1 MPDDRPTISSSRVTA
16 ADVARHSF
24 GTVRRGFDPQE
35 VRAYLEM
42 VAHELSAW
50 EQHDEGLRQ
59 ELADAE
65 ERSQHPVIDEST
77 LTSAL
82 GQQSAAVLRNAHDEA
97 ARITL
102 QAEEAAATAV
112 REAQQHASEALVR
125 AESAAAERIAEAEI
139 AAAAM
144 HQDTRQE
151 VAVMLDAARLEGE
164 ALVERTREQGR
175 AMIEQAQDARRRIL
189 ADMARRRRA
198 VTLQIEQFRAARDEL
213 AAAVLGVRD
222 TVDRVVGDL
231 VRADDDARAA
241 ATDVARRQ
249 PGDLPAGALTAD
261 VDQAVADLEG
271 AAGAIFDVESLAPLA
286 SRPSPPA
293 GESAG
298 PDDANA
304 PDTSASGDDGPV
316 GDISGPAGAPVEG
329 TTDPGEPTDPGGVDV
344 VADPGAPNG
353 PTDPAPVDVAPIDAD
368 DDGVP
373 ADVDAVEDLFARLRA
388 GHPVDPSE
396 TSSPAAAAA
405 SAAAGATTAAAAGGA
420 EVEIDETVV
429 VIDIVEVAPETEA
442 TVPTAEAVAA
452 PAESETAGKSDEAGE
467 PEGDADDA
475 TAPDP
480 VDAAALAARADVL
493 DPIVAKLARR
503 FKRALQDDQNRL
515 LDQLR
520 SSPGNGSGALPPE
533 DDQRALYVD
542 AATAQLR
549 EAAVAGI
556 AFARRQLGSTRGR
569 APAPN
574 DEMVAKIASGLAGTV
589 VTLLRRRLSDGDA
602 AAADPTDRVGA
613 AYREWRGVRVERL
626 VGDAALDAF
635 SAGVAAAAGRAGL
648 RWVLAGGGSGCAD
661 CDDNALAGVVEKGE
675 EFPTGHHH
683 PPAHAGCRCLVV
695 PTPA

>member
-1 MPDDRPTISSSRVTA
+1 
-16 ADVARHSF
+16 
-24 GTVRRGFDPQE
+24 
-35 VRAYLEM
+35 
-42 VAHELSAW
+42 
-50 EQHDEGLRQ
+50 
-59 ELADAE
+59 
-65 ERSQHPVIDEST
+65 
-77 LTSAL
+77 
-82 GQQSAAVLRNAHDEA
+82 
-97 ARITL
+97 
-102 QAEEAAATAV
+102 
-112 REAQQHASEALVR
+112 
-125 AESAAAERIAEAEI
+125 
-139 AAAAM
+139 
-144 HQDTRQE
+144 
-151 VAVMLDAARLEGE
+151 
-164 ALVERTREQGR
+164 VER
-175 AMIEQAQDARRRIL
+175 
-189 ADMARRRRA
+189 
-198 VTLQIEQFRAARDEL
+198 
-213 AAAVLGVRD
+213 
-222 TVDRVVGDL
+222 VG
-231 VRADDDARAA
+231 
-241 ATDVARRQ
+241 
-249 PGDLPAGALTAD
+249 GA
-261 VDQAVADLEG
+261 
-271 AAGAIFDVESLAPLA
+271 P
-286 SRPSPPA
+286 PPA
-293 GESAG
+293 E
-298 PDDANA
+298 
-304 PDTSASGDDGPV
+304 
-316 GDISGPAGAPVEG
+316 
-329 TTDPGEPTDPGGVDV
+329 
-344 VADPGAPNG
+344 
-353 PTDPAPVDVAPIDAD
+353 
-368 DDGVP
+368 
-373 ADVDAVEDLFARLRA
+373 
-388 GHPVDPSE
+388 
-396 TSSPAAAAA
+396 PAAP
-405 SAAAGATTAAAAGGA
+405 T
-420 EVEIDETVV
+420 
-429 VIDIVEVAPETEA
+429 ETEA
-442 TVPTAEAVAA
+442 VG
-452 PAESETAGKSDEAGE
+452 ESEEAGA
-467 PEGDADDA
+467 PEGDADDG

-480 VDAAALAARADVL
+480 ADAAALAARADVL

>member
-24 GTVRRGFDPQE
+24 ATVRRGFDPQE
-35 VRAYLEM
+35 VRAYLEL
-42 VAHELSAW
+42 VARELSAW

-77 LTSAL
+77 LTAAL
-82 GQQSAAVLRNAHDEA
+82 GQQSGAVLRNAHDEA

-125 AESAAAERIAEAEI
+125 AESGAAERIAEAEI

-144 HQDTRQE
+144 HQDARQE
-151 VAVMLDAARLEGE
+151 IAVMLDAARLEGE

-241 ATDVARRQ
+241 ASDVARRQ
-249 PGDLPAGALTAD
+249 PSDLPASALTAD
-261 VDQAVADLEG
+261 VDRAVADLEG
-271 AAGAIFDVESLAPLA
+271 AAGAIFDVEGLAPLA

-293 GESAG
+293 GEPAG
-298 PDDANA
+298 PDDA
-304 PDTSASGDDGPV
+304 SALDDDASV
-316 GDISGPAGAPVEG
+316 EDVSDAAGAPG
-329 TTDPGEPTDPGGVDV
+329 DGATDPGEPTDPGGVAAT
-344 VADPGAPNG
+344 ADPGEPAG
-353 PTDPAPVDVAPIDAD
+353 PIDAGPIDAD
-368 DDGVP
+368 EVDADEVDAP

-396 TSSPAAAAA
+396 TASSPASASVAAAA
-405 SAAAGATTAAAAGGA
+405 VDATAG
-420 EVEIDETVV
+420 VEIDETVV
-429 VIDIVEVAPETEA
+429 VIDVVEVEAEVETEA
-442 TVPTAEAVAA
+442 AG
-452 PAESETAGKSDEAGE
+452 ESEEAGE
-467 PEGDADDA
+467 PEGDADGG
-475 TAPDP
+475 TALDP
-480 VDAAALAARADVL
+480 ADAAALAARADVL

-520 SSPGNGSGALPPE
+520 SRPGNGAGGLPPE
-533 DDQRALYVD
+533 DDQRELYV
-542 AATAQLR
+542 AAASAQLR

-569 APAPN
+569 APAPD
-574 DEMVAKIASGLAGTV
+574 DEMVAKVASGMAGTV
-589 VTLLRRRLSDGDA
+589 VTLLRRRLSDEDA
-602 AAADPTDRVGA
+602 AAVDPVDRVGA
-613 AYREWRGVRVERL
+613 AYREWRGGRVERL

-661 CDDNALAGVVEKGE
+661 CDDNALAGVVAKGE

-683 PPAHAGCRCLVV
+683 PPAHVGCRCLVV

>member
-16 ADVARHSF
+16 ADIARHSF
-24 GTVRRGFDPQE
+24 GTVRRGFDAQE
-35 VRAYLEM
+35 VRAYLEL
-42 VAHELSAW
+42 VARELSAW

-59 ELADAE
+59 ELANAE

-77 LTSAL
+77 LTAAL

-112 REAQQHASEALVR
+112 REAQQHASDALVR
-125 AESAAAERIAEAEI
+125 AESGAAERIAEAEI

-144 HQDTRQE
+144 HQDARQE
-151 VAVMLDAARLEGE
+151 IAVMLDAARLEGE

-222 TVDRVVGDL
+222 SVDRVVGDL

-249 PGDLPAGALTAD
+249 PTDLPASELTAD
-261 VDQAVADLEG
+261 VDRAVADLEG
-271 AAGAIFDVESLAPLA
+271 AAGAIYDVEGLGLLT

-293 GESAG
+293 GEPAG

-304 PDTSASGDDGPV
+304 PGASAPGDDAAAE
-316 GDISGPAGAPVEG
+316 DLSDAAGAPAEG
-329 TTDPGEPTDPGGVDV
+329 ATDPGEPTDPGGVDV
-344 VADPGAPNG
+344 DAGPGAPG
-353 PTDPAPVDVAPIDAD
+353 GPSAAGPLDLVPTDAAPTDAD
-368 DDGVP
+368 DDGAP

-388 GHPVDPSE
+388 GHPVDSSE
-396 TSSPAAAAA
+396 TSSSPASAAPAVAAAAA
-405 SAAAGATTAAAAGGA
+405 G
-420 EVEIDETVV
+420 VEIDETVV
-429 VIDIVEVAPETEA
+429 VIDVVEVETE
-442 TVPTAEAVAA
+442 VA
-452 PAESETAGKSDEAGE
+452 GGSDEAGA
-467 PEGDADDA
+467 PEGDTDDE

-480 VDAAALAARADVL
+480 ADAASLAARADVL

-520 SSPGNGSGALPPE
+520 SSPGNGSGGLPSE

-569 APAPN
+569 APTPN

-602 AAADPTDRVGA
+602 AAADPADRVGA

-635 SAGVAAAAGRAGL
+635 SAGVASAAGRAGL

-661 CDDNALAGVVEKGE
+661 CDDNALAGVVAKGE

>member
-35 VRAYLEM
+35 VRAYLEL
-42 VAHELSAW
+42 VARELSAW

-65 ERSQHPVIDEST
+65 ERSHHPVIDEST
-77 LTSAL
+77 LTAAL

-125 AESAAAERIAEAEI
+125 AESSAAERIAEAEI

-144 HQDTRQE
+144 HQDARQE

-249 PGDLPAGALTAD
+249 PSDLPASALTAD

-271 AAGAIFDVESLAPLA
+271 AAGAIFDVEGLAPLA
-286 SRPSPPA
+286 SRPSPPT
-293 GESAG
+293 GEPAG

-304 PDTSASGDDGPV
+304 PDTGAPGDDGSV
-316 GDISGPAGAPVEG
+316 EDVSDLSGAPAGGA
-329 TTDPGEPTDPGGVDV
+329 TDPGEPTDPGGVDV
-344 VADPGAPNG
+344 AADPGAPGG
-353 PTDPAPVDVAPIDAD
+353 PIDPAPIHAGPVGPAPLAAD
-368 DDGVP
+368 DGAP

-396 TSSPAAAAA
+396 TSSSPASTAG
-405 SAAAGATTAAAAGGA
+405 SAPGI
-420 EVEIDETVV
+420 EIDETVV
-429 VIDIVEVAPETEA
+429 VIDVVEVPPETEA
-442 TVPTAEAVAA
+442 AAAPTADATAA
-452 PAESETAGKSDEAGE
+452 PAGSEAGG
-467 PEGDADDA
+467 EGEEEREDVGETEAAADDG

-480 VDAAALAARADVL
+480 ADVAALAARADVL

-520 SSPGNGSGALPPE
+520 SSPGNGSGGLPSE

-589 VTLLRRRLSDGDA
+589 VTLLRRRLGDGDA
-602 AAADPTDRVGA
+602 AAVDPADRVGA

-661 CDDNALAGVVEKGE
+661 CDDNALAGVVGKGD